1 MGETMMHESDSFAL
15 EAGGL
20 PRRTAA
26 GIRVVTEGC
35 VRAAARALEAAV
47 FGAVWLLLPVWP
59 AVAAA
64 LTRDG
69 DDLRRYG
76 ATLGRVTRHI
86 RAQWRSHSLARMLA
100 QRLTPPVLRR
110 PQRVYGS
117 CTHCGRCC
125 LERACLFLAFD
136 GEGRSSCRIYG
147 GRLWK
152 SLSCGQYPGSAG
164 DIALYGC
171 PSFST
176 AGEAEARTR
185 GIVRLVQATRATA
198 AQAVNDEL
206 AETTA
211 SRRA

>member
-1 MGETMMHESDSFAL
+1 MMHESDSLAL

-20 PRRTAA
+20 PRRAAA
-26 GIRVVTEGC
+26 GIRVVTEAC
-35 VRAAARALEAAV
+35 VGVAARALEAAA
-47 FGAVWLLLPVWP
+47 FGAIWLLLPVWP

-69 DDLRRYG
+69 DDLRRYR
-76 ATLGRVTRHI
+76 ATLGRVARHV

-136 GEGRSSCRIYG
+136 AEGRSSCRIYG

-152 SLSCGQYPGSAG
+152 SLSCGQYPGSAE

-171 PSFST
+171 PSFTT
-176 AGEAEARTR
+176 AGEPPARPLR
-185 GIVRLVQATRATA
+185 IVRVVHATRAA
-198 AQAVNDEL
+198 EPHAVNEEF

>member
-1 MGETMMHESDSFAL
+1 MHESDLFAF

-35 VRAAARALEAAV
+35 VRAAAHALEATA
-47 FGAVWLLLPVWP
+47 FGAIWLLLPVWP

-86 RAQWRSHSLARMLA
+86 RAQWRSHSLARMLV

-125 LERACLFLAFD
+125 LDRACLFLAFD
-136 GEGRSSCRIYG
+136 AEGRSSCRIYG

-152 SLSCGQYPGSAG
+152 SLTCAQYPGSAE
-164 DIALYGC
+164 DITLYGC

-176 AGEAEARTR
+176 AGEAEARPR
-185 GIVRLVQATRATA
+185 RVVRLVQETRAA
-198 AQAVNDEL
+198 ASQAVNEEF

>member
-1 MGETMMHESDSFAL
+1 MHESDSLAL
-15 EAGGL
+15 ETGGL

-26 GIRVVTEGC
+26 GMQAATEAC
-35 VRAAARALEAAV
+35 VRAAARALEAAA

-100 QRLTPPVLRR
+100 QRLTPPPLRR
-110 PQRVYGS
+110 PQRVHGS
-117 CTHCGRCC
+117 CSHCGRCC

-136 GEGRSSCRIYG
+136 AEGRSSCRIYG

-152 SLSCGQYPGSAG
+152 GLSCGQYPASAE
-164 DIALYGC
+164 DITLYGC
-171 PSFST
+171 PSFTT
-176 AGEAEARTR
+176 AGEAEARPR
-185 GIVRLVQATRATA
+185 RVIRVVQATRAA
-198 AQAVNDEL
+198 APQAVNEDF